1 MTQYQD
7 NLVQNSVVGVGYEE
21 AVNRQVRG
29 TIRVYV
35 VVDVDGKQEEE
46 KKKKDDGS
54 DARETKSGNE
64 GGNDSDSDSE

>member
-29 TIRVYV
+29 TIRAYV

-46 KKKKDDGS
+46 KKKDDGS
-54 DARETKSGNE
+54 DVRETKSGNE